1 MHIHPLWETP
11 RLAADGVTDIT
22 CTLCHNT
29 VDAMAVQQVPAGQ
42 LNLTGGPSNEE
53 ADHFMSYRE
62 LLFDDNEQ
70 ELVMGALQDRM
81 VQTGVDPVTG
91 APILAPVGVASTMS
105 VAGALASGPFFGRFD
120 AGGTHAG
127 YLTDAEL
134 KMIAEWL
141 DVGGQY
147 FNNPFDAPVN

>member
-1 MHIHPLWETP
+1 LWETP

-22 CTLCHNT
+22 CTTCHNR
-29 VDAMAVQQVPAGQ
+29 VDAMAVAQVPAGQ
-42 LNLTGGPSNEE
+42 LDLTGGPSNEQ

-70 ELVMGALQDRM
+70 VLVMGSLQDLI

-91 APILAPVGVASTMS
+91 NPILEPVGVAPTMS
-105 VAGALASGPFFGRFD
+105 VAGALASGQFFSRFD
-120 AGGTHAG
+120 AVGSHAG

-141 DVGGQY
+141 DIGGQY